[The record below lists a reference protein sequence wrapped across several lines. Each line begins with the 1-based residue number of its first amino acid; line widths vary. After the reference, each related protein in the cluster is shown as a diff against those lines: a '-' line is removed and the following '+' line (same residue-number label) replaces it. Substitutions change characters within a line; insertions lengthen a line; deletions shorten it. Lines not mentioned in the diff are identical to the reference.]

1 MRLLNGGKAKNSTT
15 HFYKLQVGW
24 LDFLVVEMPCAHYR
38 VWKRNQAK
46 HSQTVQNMRRCGE
59 CLLDGKLGRRMEASL
74 SSGYLVMLVIW
85 QTVLAA
91 EL

>member
-1 MRLLNGGKAKNSTT
+1 MAKLKTAQLTSIN
-15 HFYKLQVGW
+15 YKL
-24 LDFLVVEMPCAHYR
+24 VEFFSGRCTHQCAPYR

-46 HSQTVQNMRRCGE
+46 HSQTVQNIRRRDE

-74 SSGYLVMLVIW
+74 SSGYSVMLVIW
-85 QTVLAA
+85 QTLLAA